1 MPVMEHAPTAVAHRS
16 VNKKTVAG
24 LDSAISRRDSSLQN
38 GGLERTRSS
47 QSANQD
53 KEGKELCS
61 LGSKPSPYQPD
72 HQVELLHLQA
82 EVDALLIK
90 LRTKSQKSLSAEIG
104 L

>member
-53 KEGKELCS
+53 KEGKEYARLGQNLLPIS
-61 LGSKPSPYQPD
+61 LTIRLSCYTYR
-72 HQVELLHLQA
+72 
-82 EVDALLIK
+82 
-90 LRTKSQKSLSAEIG
+90 LRSMRC
-104 L
+104 